1 MSKFKFLLYSFVFYI
16 IEFIIMG
23 TQPRHVDVATTAKIS
38 LSKRTKKKKS
48 YNSTKKIEKKMV
60 LNIR

>member
-48 YNSTKKIEKKMV
+48 YNSTKK
-60 LNIR
+60 N